1 MLAVVSFIAVLLGWI
16 VQGFLGIGSGIIA
29 TAILLLVADAKT
41 VVVSLAPVA
50 LIGTGYLALIN
61 FRGFVLLREV
71 LILSLTSLLGIFI
84 GSYLL
89 KNLPSDIILV
99 VFGTIVILTGLYD
112 LYSQRK
118 RLTIRAKHRALLAS
132 VVGFWGGVISAL
144 VGGAGPLYAF
154 FFNQISLD
162 KQDFKFVISFFFFL
176 LNIERVVVYTLSSL
190 DSYFNF
196 DIILPS
202 VIAVFLGAYI
212 GHWLFKKVDTKK
224 FKEIV
229 SVSIILFG
237 IYFVF
242 KGL

>member
-1 MLAVVSFIAVLLGWI
+1 M
-16 VQGFLGIGSGIIA
+16 
-29 TAILLLVADAKT
+29 
-41 VVVSLAPVA
+41 
-50 LIGTGYLALIN
+50 
-61 FRGFVLLREV
+61 
-71 LILSLTSLLGIFI
+71 
-84 GSYLL
+84 
-89 KNLPSDIILV
+89 
-99 VFGTIVILTGLYD
+99 
-112 LYSQRK
+112 
-118 RLTIRAKHRALLAS
+118 
-132 VVGFWGGVISAL
+132 
-144 VGGAGPLYAF
+144 YAF

-190 DSYFNF
+190 EKYFNF
-196 DIILPS
+196 EIILPS

-242 KGL
+242 KGVIKFM